1 MKDEV
6 YLYNHER
13 WEALAKADAL
23 FTQPKLDLDPKKAR
37 EYLELDRLGIM
48 DNLTGKKVLCLASG
62 GGQQSIAFALL
73 GADVSVLDI
82 SHSQLE
88 RDNDAANH
96 YGVKINLVQGDMR
109 DLSCFDNNYFDI
121 IWHPYSLTFV
131 PDSRVVFHEVSRIL
145 RVGGL
150 YYLMCANPFF
160 AGLTH
165 NDWNGFGYT
174 LKHTYQ
180 DETMITYQD
189 QEWVYDHS
197 KSQKQIQGPREY
209 TQTLS
214 RIMNTLIKEGF
225 LLSFISEIKSNDPDA
240 LPGSW
245 SHFTDVAPPWI
256 EYIWYYQPNILKQK

>member
-13 WEALAKADAL
+13 WEALANANAVY
-23 FTQPKLDLDPKKAR
+23 TRPNLDLDPVKAR
-37 EYLELDRLGIM
+37 DYLELDRIGITE
-48 DNLTGKKVLCLASG
+48 DLTGKRVLCLASG

-88 RDNDAANH
+88 RDNAASRH
-96 YGVKINLVQGDMR
+96 YGVEISLFQGDMR
-109 DLSCFDNNYFDI
+109 DLSCFDEDFFDI

-145 RVGGL
+145 NTGGL

-160 AGLTH
+160 AGLT
-165 NDWNGFGYT
+165 NKDWNGEGYT
-174 LKHTYQ
+174 LKHIYE
-180 DETMITYQD
+180 DETMITYSD
-189 QEWVYDHS
+189 QEWVYDQSQQQS
-197 KSQKQIQGPREY
+197 KIQGPREY

-214 RIMNTLIKEGF
+214 RIMNGLIKEGF
-225 LLSFISEIKSNDPDA
+225 LLSFFSEVKSSYPEA

-245 SHFTDVAPPWI
+245 NHFTDVAPPWL
-256 EYIWYYQPNILKQK
+256 EFTWYYQPNILNQK